1 MTLIYE
7 IFKKSYNYFPIAKIK
22 PKSFTIVYNKLLVV
36 DMMLYL
42 RLITN
47 KLGIVLPRELELY
60 IKEYLIPFIPNL
72 NMEPHKEYIHLI
84 SSPVYDLELLKIN
97 KDGYKFRYGKH
108 TCQLN
113 DYIYFNLIENNILFF
128 KRYDFL
134 FFIKDYD
141 FVFNKMKKFKQF
153 KNYYNSIRSETNL
166 ILSVTD
172 DEMIIIWEL
181 WIKYFKRFFLIR

>member
-36 DMMLYL
+36 DMMIYL

-47 KLGIVLPRELELY
+47 KLGIVLPKELELY
-60 IKEYLIPFIPNL
+60 IKKYLIPYIPKL
-72 NMEPHKEYIHLI
+72 NMEPHKEYIHLL

-108 TCQLN
+108 TFKSN

-141 FVFNKMKKFKQF
+141 FVINKMKKFNQF
-153 KNYYNSIRSETNL
+153 KQYYNSIRCKTNL
-166 ILSVTD
+166 ILSITD
-172 DEMIIIWEL
+172 DKMLIIWEL
-181 WIKYFKRFFLIR
+181 WIKYFKRIFLLR